1 MKTKINLFLLFIFV
15 SFLATAQK
23 FDPREAEKSLVRIEI
38 KQGTKGYASS
48 GFIWKDD
55 ATVVTSLH
63 AMKQGATYK
72 VFYNN
77 KFPRD
82 AEVYKVYKDAD
93 LVLLKTNIDERPLTS
108 EVKPLTSYSSTRP
121 EFGDKLYAQGFHGG
135 SKGHRTTPLEKNDAN
150 PETLKMLVWEK
161 EKRQTLIDL
170 GFPSIDL
177 DIVYLV
183 GSLLPGYSGSP
194 IYNTKGE
201 LVAIGN
207 GGLENGATGVSWAI
221 PASYLEKLDNSAVS
235 SLPSNL
241 NQIDL
246 LMSSQVEVE
255 IDPND
260 NSDDAI
266 QRKMEEQYTVYEGG
280 SYEFVKTKNRSFEE
294 MYNSSFE
301 TENLDY
307 FIQNLEDADLE
318 IDFEYIRYDLYE
330 DMNNGVTIAVPE
342 ESQLVYDPE
351 SGSFSVDISNYD
363 LSEYFSLEYF
373 GYEDEYNEI
382 EDVDMAADML
392 LEKIDEMIGADYG
405 GFYEDEDFSYS
416 MELGKDSEVVYILY
430 HSYDTKYEE
439 YDDDYHA
446 LRIYFTV
453 LKRGNSYF
461 YSMCTISLPT
471 EKMGEVMEE
480 GLNCVDD
487 YDGYPE
493 ACEFFE
499 GFIRVQAAAQFTTFS
514 GSLISS
520 R

>member
-1 MKTKINLFLLFIFV
+1 MNKKINIFILFIFL
-15 SFLATAQK
+15 SYLATAQK
-23 FDPREAEKSLVRIEI
+23 FNPAIAEKSLVRIEI

-48 GFIWKDD
+48 GFIWKD
-55 ATVVTSLH
+55 ASTVVTSLH
-63 AMKQGATYK
+63 AMKKGATYK
-72 VFYNN
+72 VYYNN

-108 EVKPLTSYSSTRP
+108 DVTPITSYSSTKP
-121 EFGDKLYAQGFHGG
+121 AFGDKLYAQGFHGG
-135 SKGHRTTPLEKNDAN
+135 SKGHRTTPLEKNAAN
-150 PETLKMLVWEK
+150 PETLKMLVWQS
-161 EKRQTLIDL
+161 EKRQTLLDL

-194 IYNTKGE
+194 IYNLKGE

-221 PASYLEKLDNSAVS
+221 PASYLDKLDSSTVS

-241 NQIDL
+241 NKIDL

-255 IDPND
+255 IAPGDD
-260 NSDDAI
+260 SDDAI
-266 QRKMEEQYTVYEGG
+266 RRKMEEQYTVYEGG
-280 SYEFVKTKNRSFEE
+280 TFEFIKTKNRSFDE

-307 FIQNLEDADLE
+307 FIENLEAANLQVDV
-318 IDFEYIRYDLYE
+318 DFIPFDLYE

-342 ESQLVYDPE
+342 GSRLVYHPE
-351 SGSFSVDISNYD
+351 SGSFSADLSNYA
-363 LSEYFSLEYF
+363 LSEYFSLEYYGF
-373 GYEDEYNEI
+373 EDEYNEI

-392 LEKIDEMIGADYG
+392 LDQIDKTIGADYG
-405 GFYEDEDFSYS
+405 GFYEDEEFSFS
-416 MELGKDSEVVYILY
+416 LDMGKDAEVVYILY
-430 HSYDTKYEE
+430 HSLNSKYEAFDE
-439 YDDDYHA
+439 DYHA
-446 LRIYFTV
+446 MRIYFTI
-453 LKRGNSYF
+453 LKRGNNYF
-461 YSMCTISLPT
+461 YSMCTISLPV
-471 EKMGEVMEE
+471 EKLNDVIQS
-480 GLNCVDD
+480 GLDCVDE
-487 YDGYPE
+487 YDSYPE

-499 GFIRVQAAAQFTTFS
+499 GYIRVQAAAQFTTFS

>member
-15 SFLATAQK
+15 SFLASAQK
-23 FDPREAEKSLVRIEI
+23 FNPTETEKSLVRIEI
-38 KQGTKGYASS
+38 KQGNKGYASS
-48 GFIWKDD
+48 GFIWKDPS
-55 ATVVTSLH
+55 TVVTSLH

-82 AEVYKVYKDAD
+82 AQVYKVFKEAD
-93 LVLLKTNIDERPLTS
+93 LVLLKTNIDEKPLTS
-108 EVKPLTSYSSTRP
+108 EVKPITGYSSTRP

-135 SKGHRTTPLEKNDAN
+135 SKGHRTTPLEKNAAN
-150 PETLKMLVWEK
+150 PETLKMLVWESD
-161 EKRQTLIDL
+161 KRQTLLDL

-194 IYNTKGE
+194 IYNMKGE

-221 PASYLEKLDNSAVS
+221 PASYLEKLDNSTVS

-260 NSDDAI
+260 NSDDAV
-266 QRKMEEQYTVYEGG
+266 QRKMEEQYAVYEGG
-280 SYEFVKTKNRSFEE
+280 SFEFVKTKNRSFDE

-301 TENLDY
+301 TENLDF
-307 FIQNLEDADLE
+307 FIENLEDNNLQVDYE
-318 IDFEYIRYDLYE
+318 FIRFDLYE
-330 DMNNGVTIAVPE
+330 DLNNGVTIAVPE
-342 ESQLVYDPE
+342 ESQLVYLPE
-351 SGSFSVDISNYD
+351 SGSFTVDISNYG
-363 LSEYFSLEYF
+363 LSEYFSLEYY
-373 GYEDEYNEI
+373 GYTDTNYEI
-382 EDVDMAADML
+382 ADVDEAANL
-392 LEKIDEMIGADYG
+392 LLDQIDLSIGEAYG
-405 GFYEDEDFSYS
+405 GFYEDEDFSFS
-416 MELGKDSEVVYILY
+416 LELGPDAEVVYILY
-430 HSYDTKYEE
+430 HSNNTKYEE

-446 LRIYFTV
+446 MRIYFTV
-453 LKRGNSYF
+453 LRKGNQYF
-461 YSMCTISLPT
+461 YTMCSISLPT
-471 EKMGEVMEE
+471 EKMTEVIDS
-480 GLNCVDD
+480 GVDCVNN
-487 YDGYPE
+487 YEGYPE

-514 GSLISS
+514 GTMLT
-520 R
+520 RN